1 MTAHRSL
8 VTWRQDEEKEGKMIT
23 KGHEETLVV
32 EDMFIILITVMD
44 SEVCMYV
51 YTYIC
56 KNFPNFIYIYESE
69 K

>member
-1 MTAHRSL
+1 
-8 VTWRQDEEKEGKMIT
+8 MIT
-23 KGHEETLVV
+23 KGHEGTLGV

-51 YTYIC
+51 YTYVS